1 MVMAMTD
8 THDTARGGTDD
19 VAEALHCI
27 EQIEDRLHAR
37 GDPDAEEISALRRVI
52 GRRLMDDALD
62 ALEAQQQTQQS

>member
-1 MVMAMTD
+1 MTD

-19 VAEALHCI
+19 VAEALHSI
-27 EQIEDRLHAR
+27 ERLEDRLHAR
-37 GDPDAEEISALRRVI
+37 GHPDAEEISALRRVI

>member
-1 MVMAMTD
+1 MTD

-19 VAEALHCI
+19 VTEALHCI
-27 EQIEDRLHAR
+27 EQLEDRLHAR